1 MLTRMGKSRGY
12 FFLALRAVSE
22 GRHLKRAFLIRQ
34 AFGGTGRCFP
44 TTKIGG
50 AEKMN
55 CEP

>member
-1 MLTRMGKSRGY
+1 MGKSRGY